1 MRHADMAGQPPPEL
15 TGEQKRWAFGAA
27 TLFLTAIGLLG
38 YAIQS
43 GTLVAFAVGW
53 VVLQAF
59 GYAGSL
65 KRARGDLAHPLFK
78 SQVLVHFVVLGLLVA
93 LILRGPPA

>member
-1 MRHADMAGQPPPEL
+1 MSGLPPAQL
-15 TGEQKRWAFGAA
+15 TAEQKRWAFGAA
-27 TLFLTAIGLLG
+27 SLFLTAIGLLG

-43 GTLVAFAVGW
+43 GTLAPFAVGW

-59 GYAGSL
+59 GYTGAL
-65 KRARGDLAHPLFK
+65 KRAKGDLAHPLFK

-93 LILRGPPA
+93 LILKGPPA

>member
-1 MRHADMAGQPPPEL
+1 MAENAPPEL

-27 TLFLTAIGLLG
+27 SLFLTAIGLLG

-43 GTLVAFAVGW
+43 GTLAPFAIGW

-65 KRARGDLAHPLFK
+65 RRARGDMAHPLFK
-78 SQVLVHFVVLGLLVA
+78 GQVLVHFVVLGLLVA
-93 LILRGPPA
+93 LILKGPPT

>member
-1 MRHADMAGQPPPEL
+1 MTSPAPPEL
-15 TGEQKRWAFGAA
+15 TSEQTRWAFGAA
-27 TLFLTAIGLLG
+27 SLFLTAIGLLG

-43 GTLVAFAVGW
+43 GTLVPFAAGW

-78 SQVLVHFVVLGLLVA
+78 SQVLIHFVVLGLLVA
-93 LILRGPPA
+93 IILRGPPA

>member
-1 MRHADMAGQPPPEL
+1 MTQAPQPEL

-27 TLFLTAIGLLG
+27 TLFLSAIGLLG
-38 YAIQS
+38 YAVQS
-43 GTLVAFAVGW
+43 GTLVPFAIGW

-65 KRARGDLAHPLFK
+65 KRAGGDMAHPLFK

-93 LILRGPPA
+93 IILKGPPA

>member
-1 MRHADMAGQPPPEL
+1 MRRVEMNAKPPAEL
-15 TGEQKRWAFGAA
+15 TAEQKRWAFGAA
-27 TLFLTAIGLLG
+27 TLFLSAIGLLG

-43 GTLVAFAVGW
+43 GKLTLFAIGW

-65 KRARGDLAHPLFK
+65 KRAGGDMAHPLFK
-78 SQVLVHFVVLGLLVA
+78 GQVLVHFVVLGLLVA
-93 LILRGPPA
+93 IILKGPPA

>member
-1 MRHADMAGQPPPEL
+1 MSPKPPPEL

-27 TLFLTAIGLLG
+27 TLFLTAVGLLG

-43 GTLVAFAVGW
+43 GTLMTFAIGW

-65 KRARGDLAHPLFK
+65 KLAGGDMAHPLFK
-78 SQVLVHFVVLGLLVA
+78 SQVMVHFVALGLLVA
-93 LILRGPPA
+93 LILKGPPA

>member
-1 MRHADMAGQPPPEL
+1 MNSKPPPDL
-15 TGEQKRWAFGAA
+15 TPEQKRWAFGAA

-38 YAIQS
+38 YSIQS
-43 GTLVAFAVGW
+43 GVLVPFAIGW

-65 KRARGDLAHPLFK
+65 KRAGGDMAHPLFK
-78 SQVLVHFVVLGLLVA
+78 GQVLVHFVALGLLVA
-93 LILRGPPA
+93 IILKGPPA